1 LVAPTSRYNLL
12 CGTDGPDLE
21 SCRLLLAVLLA
32 LLVGAICGWANG
44 MLITRAK
51 LPAFIA
57 TLSMMTIARGLA

>member
-1 LVAPTSRYNLL
+1 
-12 CGTDGPDLE
+12 
-21 SCRLLLAVLLA
+21 
-32 LLVGAICGWANG
+32 LVGAICGWANG